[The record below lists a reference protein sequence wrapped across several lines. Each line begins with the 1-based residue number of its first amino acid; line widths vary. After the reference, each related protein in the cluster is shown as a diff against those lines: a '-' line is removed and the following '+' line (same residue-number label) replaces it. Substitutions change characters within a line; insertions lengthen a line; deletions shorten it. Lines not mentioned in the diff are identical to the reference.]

1 MTATE
6 ITREKIKAY
15 PRLKENIWH
24 IDARDETALLITSQG
39 EYEVSTKDALRF
51 LEMRTYCTGHY
62 SVEEIAQK
70 SGLSPEDVTDILD
83 SLDQIGVLRPTS
95 EPEGKLD
102 IEYVRNALKK
112 GCEIWS
118 GELSDTYIGNEFA
131 EGNLPKTVLIGWQLE
146 MYHYVKDFP
155 HAIDHGAK
163 RATGKL
169 KEVLLKYADEE
180 RGHEEFVVQTLQNLG
195 LSRQEIETSIPLVS
209 TRTISFLMRE
219 LYELAPASVLMIAAV
234 VEAHDFD
241 EEGIQ
246 LFKEKLDRDY
256 HIGVQTFDPF
266 FEHQK
271 VDWSLNHADLLAAN
285 IDLIEIDDV
294 ATLDQIVNKIHDLKH
309 AFDLQ
314 GLEIK
319 AYYTNLDGK
328 YLPRQPVD
336 FNSI

>member
-1 MTATE
+1 
-6 ITREKIKAY
+6 
-15 PRLKENIWH
+15 
-24 IDARDETALLITSQG
+24 
-39 EYEVSTKDALRF
+39 
-51 LEMRTYCTGHY
+51 HY

-195 LSRQEIETSIPLVS
+195 LSR
-209 TRTISFLMRE
+209 
-219 LYELAPASVLMIAAV
+219 
-234 VEAHDFD
+234 
-241 EEGIQ
+241 
-246 LFKEKLDRDY
+246 
-256 HIGVQTFDPF
+256 
-266 FEHQK
+266 
-271 VDWSLNHADLLAAN
+271 
-285 IDLIEIDDV
+285 
-294 ATLDQIVNKIHDLKH
+294 
-309 AFDLQ
+309 
-314 GLEIK
+314 
-319 AYYTNLDGK
+319 
-328 YLPRQPVD
+328 
-336 FNSI
+336 